1 VSLEGTLETIALPD
15 VLALLSV
22 TTKTGELRI
31 ESGGGGGSVWL
42 DDGRVAGYDVGSQKS
57 PVDALFAL
65 LRLTEGSFR
74 FRTGTEPV
82 NTVDPEEVAP
92 LLEQAE
98 ARLEEWPEIAA
109 VVPSLSSR
117 LRLQAA
123 VDEPVQVTP
132 DQWRLVASIGDGRSV
147 GDVLTALDLGE
158 FDGSKAVKELVD
170 LHLVWVEPIEL
181 ATPIEVSPFEVSPLE
196 ANPLELSSTGPAP
209 DLSGTDNDLATW
221 FGANGLETTDL
232 ADISSSAEVSEF
244 AGAADVSGGT
254 EGGGLTNLS
263 EVWNDEIG
271 DVESTLVHDS
281 GVHDPDVE
289 EPAEAAQPVNRGLLL
304 KFLGSARS

>member
-22 TTKTGELRI
+22 TTKTGELRV
-31 ESGGGGGSVWL
+31 ESSGGGGSVWL
-42 DDGRVAGYDVGSQKS
+42 EDGRVAGYDVGSQKS

-74 FRTGTEPV
+74 FRAGTEPL
-82 NTVDPEEVAP
+82 NTVEPAEVNP

-98 ARLEEWPEIAA
+98 ARLEEWPQIAA

-117 LRLQAA
+117 LHLQGS
-123 VDEPVQVTP
+123 VDDQVHLSP
-132 DQWRLVASIGDGRSV
+132 PQWSLVASIGDGRSV
-147 GDVLTALDLGE
+147 GDVLMARDLGE

-170 LHLVWVEPIEL
+170 LHLVWVEEL
-181 ATPIEVSPFEVSPLE
+181 EPPVAV
-196 ANPLELSSTGPAP
+196 ELSTSAVAP
-209 DLSGTDNDLATW
+209 DLSDDDGELTPWYGTNGPDL
-221 FGANGLETTDL
+221 TDL
-232 ADISSSAEVSEF
+232 AAISTPAEITQFVDVPDVPEVSE
-244 AGAADVSGGT
+244 V
-254 EGGGLTNLS
+254 EGLTNLS

-271 DVESTLVHDS
+271 DVESSVVDAP
-281 GVHDPDVE
+281 GVD

>member
-22 TTKTGELRI
+22 TTKTGELRV

-74 FRTGTEPV
+74 FRTGTEPL
-82 NTVDPEEVAP
+82 NTLEPEEVAP

-109 VVPSLSSR
+109 VVPSLSAR
-117 LRLQAA
+117 LRLQDS
-123 VDEPVQVTP
+123 VDEQVHLTP
-132 DQWRLVASIGDGRSV
+132 DQWRLVTSIGDGRTV
-147 GDVLTALDLGE
+147 RDVLTARDLGE
-158 FDGSKAVKELVD
+158 FDGSKAIKALVD
-170 LHLVWVEPIEL
+170 MHLVWVEPLEIAAPVDL
-181 ATPIEVSPFEVSPLE
+181 NPATEE
-196 ANPLELSSTGPAP
+196 PAS
-209 DLSGTDNDLATW
+209 DLSGADSDLATW
-221 FGANGLETTDL
+221 FGTNGLDTADL
-232 ADISSSAEVSEF
+232 ADISSPAEVSHFADTPEVPESAEV
-244 AGAADVSGGT
+244 
-254 EGGGLTNLS
+254 GGLTNLS

-271 DVESTLVHDS
+271 DVESTIVADA
-281 GVHDPDVE
+281 GVED
-289 EPAEAAQPVNRGLLL
+289 PAEAAQPVNRGLLL